1 MEIFIKDYL
10 SMLEGLHKD
19 MGKLLDNLLQ
29 EGLDWSPGEAM
40 NSLSVIAVHVAGAE
54 RFWIGDVVGRD
65 PSQRDREAEFRVKG
79 MDAEAIKQK
88 LHEVFKH
95 TRKVLEPLSMQDLST
110 LRVSPRDGRE
120 YTVGWCLENI
130 LKHTALHLGHMEI
143 TRQLWDQQA

>member
-10 SMLEGLHKD
+10 AMLEGLHKD
-19 MGKLLDNLLQ
+19 MSKLLDNLPQ

-40 NSLSVIAVHVAGAE
+40 NSLSVIAIHVAGAE

-65 PSQRDREAEFRVKG
+65 PSHRHREAEFRVKG
-79 MDAEAIKQK
+79 MDAEAITRR

-95 TRKVLEPLSMQDLST
+95 TRKVVEPLSVEDLAT

-120 YTVGWCLENI
+120 YTAGWCLENV

-143 TRQLWDQQA
+143 TRQLWDQQE